1 MKALRMN
8 AWMSEPVVEEVPTP
22 EPAPGEVLVKVSAAG
37 ACHSDIHLMEM
48 PPGAFNYSV
57 PFTLGHEIAGTVEA
71 LGEGTTGYQLG
82 EAVAVHG
89 AYGCLRCRLCRE
101 GRENYCDKT
110 EGLRNAAG
118 LGLGLDG
125 GMAEYVLVR
134 SPRYLVPIGDL
145 DPAVAAPLTDAGTT
159 PYHAIRRSLDLLI
172 PGSSAV
178 VIGVGGLGHLA
189 VQILKALA
197 PVRVIAVDVST
208 EKLENAL
215 AHGADH
221 VVEAGGAAVAE
232 IKKITGDLGAE
243 LVLDFV
249 GNNDTMLLG
258 AQVARRLGHLTIV
271 GLAVGF
277 LNFSVVT
284 VPIECSVASTFWGS
298 IADTADVIELAR
310 MGRISVDVEKF
321 SLENAMEA
329 YGKMK
334 AGELKGRAVITPNG

>member
-1 MKALRMN
+1 MKALRIKS
-8 AWMSEPVVEEVPTP
+8 WMSEPVLEEIPRP
-22 EPAPGEVLVKVSAAG
+22 EPGPGEVLVKVAAAG

-48 PPGAFNYSV
+48 PPGAFNFPL

-71 LGEGTTGYQLG
+71 IGEGVSHLESG

-89 AYGCLRCRLCRE
+89 AYGCLRCRPCRE
-101 GRENYCDKT
+101 GRENYCDQIA
-110 EGLRNAAG
+110 GLREAAG
-118 LGLGLDG
+118 LGLGFDG

-145 DPAVAAPLTDAGTT
+145 DPAIAAPLTDAGTT

-197 PVRVIAVDVST
+197 PVTVIAVDVST
-208 EKLENAL
+208 EKLENARL
-215 AHGADH
+215 LGADY
-221 VVEAGGAAVAE
+221 VVEAGTSASAE

-249 GNNDTMLLG
+249 GNNETMLLG

-277 LNFSVVT
+277 LNYSVVT

-298 IADTADVIELAR
+298 IVDTVDVIDLAR
-310 MGRISVDVEKF
+310 AGKISVEVEKF
-321 SLENAMEA
+321 PLERAMEA
-329 YGKMK
+329 YQKMK
-334 AGELKGRAVITPNG
+334 EGALRGRAVITPSG